1 MSTTVVDEEFGTRL
15 RLIMQQFGSV
25 ADLARAVGV
34 SDNAIYKWVTGRG
47 KPGMSSLVNLA
58 RAAGVSVEWLATGK
72 GQPLKSRAEISPK
85 IPTEFVA
92 TPGNSTPEPSV
103 KAGSSNA
110 GSYNAKISP
119 QIVDYLSFKPEWL
132 KRIFDLEAEGLAL
145 IEVVGDSMSPT
156 IDDGDLVLADTRELR
171 FKSDG
176 IYVIR
181 SGEDLSVKRIQREP
195 DGRLTVRSDNQAY
208 HTTTVATDGLSL
220 FGRVVWISG
229 RV

>member
-58 RAAGVSVEWLATGK
+58 KAAGVSVEWLATGR
-72 GQPLKSRAEISPK
+72 GQALKSRPEIQRK
-85 IPTEFVA
+85 IPAEFVA
-92 TPGNSTPEPSV
+92 TPGSSTREAGA
-103 KAGSSNA
+103 KAGLSNA
-110 GSYNAKISP
+110 QISP
-119 QIVDYLSFKPEWL
+119 QIVDYLSFTPEWL
-132 KRIFDLEAEGLAL
+132 KRAFDLDAEGLAL

-156 IDDGDLVLADTRELR
+156 IDDGDLVLADTREIR

-181 SGEDLSVKRIQREP
+181 SGDDLSVKRVQREP
-195 DGRLTVRSDNQAY
+195 DGRLTVRSDNHAY
-208 HTTTVATDGLSL
+208 HTVTVAADRLSL
-220 FGRVVWISG
+220 FGRVLWISG